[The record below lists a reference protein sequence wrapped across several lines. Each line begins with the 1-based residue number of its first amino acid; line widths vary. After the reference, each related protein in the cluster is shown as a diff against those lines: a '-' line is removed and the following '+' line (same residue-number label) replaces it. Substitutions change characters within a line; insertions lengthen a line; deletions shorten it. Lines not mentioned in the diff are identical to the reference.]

1 MTTPQ
6 ESSFYP
12 RVFGLA
18 AAALLG
24 FALLK
29 ILRPFVGAILWSV
42 LLAFL
47 LFPINE
53 RLTRALNGRRAAA
66 ATLLTLAVILALVGP
81 VSFLAVIF
89 ARQASDLFARVQTA
103 AGQLRAVQFEDLLHV
118 PLIDRAIG
126 WAGSAAGITAEQ
138 VQTWFVGAA
147 KAALGVAVSLSG
159 AFVVEALGTLVSIII
174 TLFLLFFT
182 LRDGESMVQ
191 TVRSLIPL
199 DPERQERL
207 IEHLAAVTRAVVFGT
222 LLIALLQG
230 ALVALS
236 FAIVGLPS
244 PLVFGV
250 LAAVAS
256 LVPLFGAALVWVPA
270 AGVLAYQ
277 GRWGATVFVLIWNL
291 GIVSAAD
298 NVIRPLLISGR
309 AQISTLPVFLGV
321 AGGVVA
327 FGPIGLVL
335 GPLIV
340 ALALALLRFA
350 EESRSRELTST

>member
-1 MTTPQ
+1 MTQQ

-18 AAALLG
+18 VAALLG

-29 ILRPFVGAILWSV
+29 ILRPFVGSILWSV

-53 RLTRALNGRRAAA
+53 RLRRALNGRRAAA
-66 ATLLTLAVILALVGP
+66 AAILTLAVILALVGP
-81 VSFLAVIF
+81 VSFLAVVF
-89 ARQASDLFARVQTA
+89 ARQASDLFARVQA
-103 AGQLRAVQFEDLLHV
+103 MAGQLRAVQLNDVLRV

-126 WAGSAAGITAEQ
+126 WAWSAAGITAEQ
-138 VQTWFVGAA
+138 AQAWLTGAA
-147 KAALGVAVSLSG
+147 KAFLGVLVSLSG
-159 AFVVEALGTLVSIII
+159 AFVVEALGTLVSLII
-174 TLFLLFFT
+174 TLFLLFFM

-191 TVRSLIPL
+191 TAQGLIPL
-199 DPERQERL
+199 DPERQARL
-207 IEHLAAVTRAVVFGT
+207 LDHLAAVTRAVVFGT
-222 LLIALLQG
+222 LLIALVQG

-236 FAIVGLPS
+236 FAFVGLPS

-250 LAAVAS
+250 VAAVAS

-277 GRWGATVFVLIWNL
+277 GRWGAALFVLIWNL
-291 GIVSAAD
+291 AIVSGAD
-298 NVIRPLLISGR
+298 NVIRPLFISGR

-321 AGGVVA
+321 AGGVAA
-327 FGPIGLVL
+327 FGPIGLVV

-350 EESRSRELTST
+350 EEWRSRELTST